1 MNYKV
6 MHRYTQANN
15 LVRYTMTS
23 SSLVPTVCTC
33 SNVTYTFQTANNF
46 TAICAQNL
54 FTTGSIT
61 IHPLEVPSVEMPS
74 PSLQTGSNIYPTT
87 PGNENERI
95 RSLTPR
101 GNAPTPDLEMHRES
115 FPAEGEPGNRVV
127 DNTASKSS
135 QSKSSTGKKRGRLNS
150 KEKSKVNEKEK
161 NKKKSKADGKENK
174 KMVPSENPE
183 IRALLQHNYPGR
195 SDEDSLVCYI
205 CSDAFDEPVHLKN
218 HIVNLHLRHIPIQ
231 EFAVCPACGL
241 VCRSRSQFVEH
252 ALKSR
257 NACRSLMKRKEK
269 PATRK
274 KEKKVKSS
282 IAM

>member
-1 MNYKV
+1 

-23 SSLVPTVCTC
+23 SSLVPTVC
-33 SNVTYTFQTANNF
+33 SNVTYTFQTENNF

-61 IHPLEVPSVEMPS
+61 IHPLEVFSVEMPS
-74 PSLQTGSNIYPTT
+74 PRSQTWSNINPTT
-87 PGNENERI
+87 PGNENERL
-95 RSLTPR
+95 RSLTPG
-101 GNAPTPDLEMHRES
+101 GNAPTPDLEMHLES

-135 QSKSSTGKKRGRLNS
+135 QSKSRTGKKRGRLNS
-150 KEKSKVNEKEK
+150 KEKSKVDEKEK

-241 VCRSRSQFVEH
+241 VCRSRSKFVEH

-257 NACRSLMKRKEK
+257 NACRSLAKRKEK

-274 KEKKVKSS
+274 KEKKGEK
-282 IAM
+282 

>member
-1 MNYKV
+1 

-23 SSLVPTVCTC
+23 YSLVPAVC
-33 SNVTYTFQTANNF
+33 SNVTYTSQTENNF

-74 PSLQTGSNIYPTT
+74 PRSQTWPNINSTT
-87 PGNENERI
+87 PGNENERLK
-95 RSLTPR
+95 SLTPR
-101 GNAPTPDLEMHRES
+101 GNAHTPDLEMHRES

-135 QSKSSTGKKRGRLNS
+135 QSKSSTGKKRDRLNS
-150 KEKSKVNEKEK
+150 KEKSKADEKEK

-241 VCRSRSQFVEH
+241 VCRSRSKFVEH

-257 NACRSLMKRKEK
+257 NACRSLVKRKEK
-269 PATRK
+269 PATVKKRK
-274 KEKKVKSS
+274 NVKSS
-282 IAM
+282 ISM

>member
-1 MNYKV
+1 

-23 SSLVPTVCTC
+23 SSLVPTVC
-33 SNVTYTFQTANNF
+33 SNVTYTFQTENNF

-61 IHPLEVPSVEMPS
+61 IHPLEVFSVEMPS
-74 PSLQTGSNIYPTT
+74 QRSQTWSNINPTT
-87 PGNENERI
+87 PGNENERL
-95 RSLTPR
+95 RSLTPG
-101 GNAPTPDLEMHRES
+101 GNAPTPDLEMHLES

-135 QSKSSTGKKRGRLNS
+135 QSKSRTGKKRGRLNS
-150 KEKSKVNEKEK
+150 KEKSKAYEKEK

-241 VCRSRSQFVEH
+241 VCRSRSKFVEH

-257 NACRSLMKRKEK
+257 NACRSLVKRKEK

-274 KEKKVKSS
+274 KEKKGEK
-282 IAM
+282 